1 MSYTLILSEK
11 PSAAQKIA
19 QALSDGKFQELEKF
33 GVKYYKLKRK
43 NKEIVVVPA
52 VGHLFVLTEK
62 KTSLEWTYP
71 VFDVEWKPIF
81 EVNKNNT
88 WSEKY
93 FNNIQL
99 LAKEATEFISATDYD
114 TEGSVI
120 AANILKFICKKDDG
134 KRMKFSTLTK
144 EDLEIAY
151 EEASQ
156 HLDFPQVEA
165 GLARHYLDF
174 FWGINMSRAL
184 TLALK
189 AIGGYE
195 TLSTGRVQGPTLE
208 ILESRER
215 EIQSFKSQPFWQIK
229 LSALKDKETIVAVH
243 KVDKFWKKVEA
254 EKIFNL
260 CKGKSAIVD
269 SITKKQTKQSP
280 PYPFDLTTLQR
291 EAYSNFGFS
300 PKQTLDLAQSLYEQA
315 LISYPRTSSQKL
327 SAKIGFK
334 NIITKLS
341 KNRNFTHLCEIVLK
355 GKLIPVEGPK
365 TDPAHP
371 AIYPTGDKP
380 TNLTT
385 QQLKLYDLIVKRF
398 LAIFGEPAI
407 RETATLVIDVN
418 GEKFV
423 ASGSITIKA
432 NWIDLYKP
440 YAKFKEQLL
449 PEISKGEKL
458 NVKEL
463 KMVEDETKPPER
475 YSQASILKKM
485 ESVNLGTKATRA
497 QILQTLYDRNYIK
510 EKSIVV
516 TDLGKAITSAL
527 EKYSPDIVSVE
538 LTKSFEKE
546 MEDIQEGNKKKEEII
561 EGAKKALEKILTGF
575 RKNEKS
581 IGQELIKGVRALM
594 AEATTVGK
602 CDKCGGNLVIR
613 TSKDKKRFIGCT
625 GYPNCTQTFSLP
637 HQGNLKMLSE
647 TCKKCGLKIVSVKA
661 FKKKPW
667 KLCVRDGFVNR
678 IGVAKG
684 E

>member
-1 MSYTLILSEK
+1 MAYTLILSEK

-19 QALSDGKFQELEKF
+19 QALSEGQVQELEKF
-33 GVKYYKLKRK
+33 GVKYYKIKRK
-43 NKEIVVVPA
+43 GKEIVVVPA
-52 VGHLFVLTEK
+52 VGHLFVLTQK
-62 KTSLEWTYP
+62 KTSTEWTYP
-71 VFDVEWKPIF
+71 VFDVEWRPIF

-93 FNNIQL
+93 FKNIQF
-99 LAKEATEFISATDYD
+99 LAKEAADFISATDYD

-144 EDLEIAY
+144 EDLVAAY
-151 EEASQ
+151 DDASE

-165 GLARHYLDF
+165 GLARHHLDF

-189 AIGGYE
+189 SIGGYE

-208 ILESRER
+208 ILEVRER
-215 EIQSFKSQPFWQIK
+215 EIESFKPESFWQIK
-229 LSALKDKETIVAVH
+229 LTVLKDKEEITALH
-243 KVDKFWKKVEA
+243 KTEKFWNKPDA
-254 EKIFNL
+254 EKIFNS
-260 CKGKSAIVD
+260 CKGKPAIVD
-269 SITKKQTKQSP
+269 SMTRKQTKQSP

-291 EAYSNFGFS
+291 EAYSSFGFS
-300 PKQTLDLAQSLYEQA
+300 PKQTLDIAQSLYEQA

-327 SAKIGFK
+327 SAKLGLK
-334 NIITKLS
+334 AIIEKLS

-355 GKLIPVEGPK
+355 GKLVPTEGPK

-385 QQLKLYDLIVKRF
+385 QQLKLYDMIVKRF
-398 LAIFGEPAI
+398 LAVFGEPSL
-407 RETATLVIDVN
+407 RETVTLVVDVN

-423 ASGSITIKA
+423 ASGSRTLVA

-440 YAKFKEQLL
+440 YVKFKEQTL
-449 PEISKGEKL
+449 PEIGKGENL
-458 NVKEL
+458 PVKEL
-463 KMVEDETKPPER
+463 KMSEDETKPPER

-485 ESVNLGTKATRA
+485 ESLNLGTKATRA

-516 TDLGKAITSAL
+516 TDLGNAIASAL
-527 EKYSPDIVSVE
+527 EKYSPEIVSVD
-538 LTKSFEKE
+538 LTKNFEKE
-546 MEDIQEGNKKKEEII
+546 MEEILDGKKKKEEIV
-561 EGAKKALEKILTGF
+561 ESARKELKKILDDF

-602 CDKCGGNLVIR
+602 CACGGNLVIR

-637 HQGNLKMLSE
+637 HQGNLKMLPE

-667 KLCVRDGFVNR
+667 KLCVRDGFVNK
-678 IGVAKG
+678 ISSKK
-684 E
+684 EE